1 MNKKLI
7 LLLAVV
13 VFGAAGVTACA
24 SMQGLTAEGHD
35 PAKTP
40 VLTTP

>member
-1 MNKKLI
+1 MSKKLI

-13 VFGAAGVTACA
+13 IFGSVGVTACA
-24 SMQGLTAEGHD
+24 NMQGLTAEGHD

-40 VLTTP
+40 VLANP